1 MMGGQPDYFSNP
13 EFFAPDI
20 EDHLGYTSIDHSSH
34 GIATDVMSANQFVPL
49 DFNHHPNSSFTSLQ
63 HSIDVANDA
72 LTSGVY
78 SQIPAAGAD
87 NSGSL
92 SCQTGLNAQ
101 PFGIDSAASFPQS
114 AFSDWSSRNSSA
126 VWTPARQI
134 SDPFDSPH
142 INKEPCIQEDPENI
156 SPGQGIDGLRNM
168 GSYSS
173 FSQGPHGGP
182 VKNPYAMHKFPS
194 ELVHRPQNVQAA
206 SDTSMQQSSSISSQQ
221 SYSPDDSSS
230 GDGIDTQQHSS
241 SDSEFKQP
249 EAPLNIAARR
259 KRPRP
264 AAING
269 AALRSQSFM
278 SALPKSPGKSQIR
291 GPGSPMRR
299 IKSAGNNLDL
309 ARGRIQKITST
320 SGQRSPLQFE
330 SFADAGAFGETPHI
344 GLSRAQTA
352 SALSTTSLAPPT
364 PLSPFDM
371 IRYQPDIQCSSN
383 DSEPAW
389 TFNSEYPGCF
399 APTTAELQS
408 DVASP
413 PMTPMHA
420 DLQAGMNSFY
430 RTHYSPA
437 LPGTN
442 PQPWSHSVS
451 EEALVSPQFNT
462 FNTPM
467 HMPQPTHIS
476 SITIPSSEPS
486 APIRPSQSS
495 QENASDPI
503 RKTSLPANP
512 VNSDSKADAA
522 ESKNFTEF
530 HFHEPLPEQQPQP
543 PQLVSSKPR
552 NYIFAN
558 QGPEDF

>member
-1 MMGGQPDYFSNP
+1 MAEQSDYFTIP
-13 EFFAPDI
+13 EFYAPDL
-20 EDHLGYTSIDHSSH
+20 EDLGHSSIDQSSQ
-34 GIATDVMSANQFVPL
+34 GISTDITSTSQFVPL
-49 DFNHHPNSSFTSLQ
+49 EFTHQNESFTSLQ
-63 HSIDVANDA
+63 HSIDAANGA
-72 LTSGVY
+72 LTTGAY
-78 SQIPAAGAD
+78 RQIPAPGAD
-87 NSGSL
+87 MPDNL
-92 SCQTGLNAQ
+92 SCQTSLNTQ
-101 PFGIDSAASFPQS
+101 PFGVDSATSFPPS
-114 AFSDWSSRNSSA
+114 AFSDWSSRNSST
-126 VWTPARQI
+126 VWTPARQA
-134 SDPFDSPH
+134 SDPFDWQH
-142 INKEPCIQEDPENI
+142 ISKESCIHEDPELI
-156 SPGQGIDGLRNM
+156 SSSHGLDGLGGL
-168 GSYSS
+168 GSYHS
-173 FSQGPHGGP
+173 FAQGPHGGP

-194 ELVHRPQNVQAA
+194 ELVHRAQHIQP
-206 SDTSMQQSSSISSQQ
+206 TSEMTMQQSSSESLHS
-221 SYSPDDSSS
+221 SYSPNNSSS
-230 GDGIDTQQHSS
+230 IDGVDSQQQSS
-241 SDSEFKQP
+241 SDNEFKQP

-278 SALPKSPGKSQIR
+278 SALPKSPGKPQLR
-291 GPGSPMRR
+291 GPASPMRR

-309 ARGRIQKITST
+309 ARGRIQKITSA

-371 IRYQPDIQCSSN
+371 IQYQPDIQCSSN

-399 APTTAELQS
+399 APTTTELQS

-420 DLQAGMNSFY
+420 DLQAGLNSFY
-430 RTHYSPA
+430 TTHYSPGMPRA
-437 LPGTN
+437 IS
-442 PQPWSHSVS
+442 QPWSHSVS
-451 EEALVSPQFNT
+451 EDALISPQFNT

-476 SITIPSSEPS
+476 SIAMPTSDIKVSIRSNQAAKENAQSSN
-486 APIRPSQSS
+486 PSQ
-495 QENASDPI
+495 
-503 RKTSLPANP
+503 KTSTVA
-512 VNSDSKADAA
+512 SGAKSEST

-543 PQLVSSKPR
+543 PQHGSSKPR
-552 NYIFAN
+552 NYIFDN